1 MFRILFLIWFSFHPV
16 HVTLTSIDYIPETDS
31 FKGFVRLYLDD
42 FLLDCGK
49 QGYNIA
55 QEKFVG
61 KDPSALKELE
71 KYLNEKLII
80 SVNKKPIKGVIRE
93 IQIEDNEVDI
103 NLHFN
108 NGKHPDI
115 ITVKNIIM
123 TDLYADQANMVI
135 VKVADFEEGVK
146 LTPGLTEQTFKI
158 N

>member
-49 QGYNIA
+49 QGYNIV
-55 QEKFVG
+55 QDSFIG
-61 KDPSALKELE
+61 KDPATMKELE
-71 KYLNEKLII
+71 KYLNAKLII
-80 SVNKKPIKGVIRE
+80 SVNKKAIKGRIKDIE
-93 IQIEDNEVDI
+93 IENNEVDI
-103 NLHFN
+103 NLSFN
-108 NGKHPDI
+108 DGKNPEI
-115 ITVKNIIM
+115 ITVKNLIM

-135 VKVADFEEGVK
+135 IKVADFEEGIK
-146 LTPGLTEQTFKI
+146 LTPDLTEQTFQI